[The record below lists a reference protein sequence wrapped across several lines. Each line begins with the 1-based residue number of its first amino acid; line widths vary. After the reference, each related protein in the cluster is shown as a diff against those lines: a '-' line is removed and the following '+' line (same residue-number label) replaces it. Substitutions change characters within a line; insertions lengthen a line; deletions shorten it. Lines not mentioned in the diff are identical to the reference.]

1 MLSLLESLQRT
12 KGADV
17 VSAHWPI
24 RLVSTRIAIPQQSR
38 SNPSIFQSLPK
49 WVLLV
54 ASLFTFSERL
64 KFRSSRYQMLL
75 EDALSKSFASQTLP
89 SACAH

>member
-24 RLVSTRIAIPQQSR
+24 RLVSTRIAIPQQSKH
-38 SNPSIFQSLPK
+38 LPK
-49 WVLLV
+49 
-54 ASLFTFSERL
+54 SSEVGL
-64 KFRSSRYQMLL
+64 
-75 EDALSKSFASQTLP
+75 
-89 SACAH
+89 ACCFFIYIF